1 MKREHK
7 FLIFLILLA
16 LIVRIIF
23 VFVEPIQ
30 IWDGTVFANLGY
42 DLSSNPFSYT
52 FDNGYWSD
60 YVPLGEW
67 PKAGFRPPI
76 LPYTLAIWYFF
87 GLGNLVE
94 FFMCIIGA
102 LSVWG
107 VFLLSKKMFNKKVA
121 IYSSVFFALL
131 PLHVI
136 YSAKLLSSL
145 YATFFL
151 LFAILFFWKGF
162 EENKNKYKILFG
174 IFLALALLTRYTVLW
189 LFLIFPIYL
198 LIKNKGFSFLK
209 DKYLWYS
216 FLSFFVIL
224 IPWLF
229 FGKSTYG
236 NFLGAFMHGVRAAS
250 TGHAESVFYYLANS
264 YMFSI
269 LALVVILCVFLFFYK
284 KQFRNREVLFLFLWI
299 FLFLIISSIYHYK
312 EIRFLLPISPAICIL
327 GGFFVSQFKTKK
339 LRKIIFSIILIFLVF
354 SLFLQF
360 NLTYRKENNPT
371 NLCFLEANKFLKD
384 LNDNSL
390 VITDES
396 PRVYYYS
403 KKETHFYPNP
413 WNLENLNNLVHNYY
427 NEKEVYILF
436 TDYDMPLNG
445 EKHIQIKYDLDT
457 NFEKSFECYKDES
470 FSVIYR
476 YS

>member
-1 MKREHK
+1 MKKEHK

-30 IWDGTVFANLGY
+30 IWDGTVFANLGH
-42 DLSSNPFSYT
+42 DLSSNPFSYN
-52 FDNGYWSD
+52 FNNGYWSD

-67 PKAGFRPPI
+67 PKAGFRPPV
-76 LPYTLAIWYFF
+76 LPYTLAIWYLL
-87 GLGNLVE
+87 GLGNLVK

-107 VFLLSKKMFNKKVA
+107 VFLLSKKIFNKEVA
-121 IYSSVFFALL
+121 IYSSVFLALL
-131 PLHVI
+131 PLHVV

-162 EENKNKYKILFG
+162 EENKDKYKILFG
-174 IFLALALLTRYTVLW
+174 VFLALSLLTRYTVLW

-198 LIKNKGFSFLK
+198 LIKNKNFSFLK

-216 FLSFFVIL
+216 ILSFFVIL
-224 IPWLF
+224 IPWLC
-229 FGKSTYG
+229 FGKSTYE
-236 NFLGAFMHGVRAAS
+236 NFLGAFMHGIRAAS
-250 TGHAESVFYYLANS
+250 TGHAESVFFYVVNS

-284 KQFRNREVLFLFLWI
+284 KQFRSKEVLFLFLWI
-299 FLFLIISSIYHYK
+299 FLFFIISSIYHYK

-327 GGFFVSQFKTKK
+327 SGFFVSQLKTKK
-339 LRKIIFSIILIFLVF
+339 LRKTIFSIIILFLVT
-354 SLFLQF
+354 SLILQF
-360 NLTYRKENNPT
+360 GFTYHKENNPT
-371 NLCFLEANKFLKD
+371 NLCFIEANKFLKN
-384 LNDNSL
+384 LEENS
-390 VITDES
+390 VVMTDES

-403 KKETHFYPNP
+403 KKETHFYPRP
-413 WNLENLNNLVHNYY
+413 MGLEGLNNLVNNYY
-427 NEKEVYILF
+427 EEKEVYILF
-436 TDYDMPLNG
+436 TDFDMPLNN
-445 EKHIQIKYDLDT
+445 EINIQIKQDLDD
-457 NFEKSFECYKDES
+457 NFEKSFECSEDTGFSAIYK
-470 FSVIYR
+470 YN
-476 YS
+476 